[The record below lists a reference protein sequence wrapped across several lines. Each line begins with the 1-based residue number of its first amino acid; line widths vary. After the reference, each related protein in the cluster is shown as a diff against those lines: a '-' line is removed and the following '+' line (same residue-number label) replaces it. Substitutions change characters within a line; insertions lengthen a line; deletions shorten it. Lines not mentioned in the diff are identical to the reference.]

1 MEVPRLRA
9 EGASPGRQE
18 LQVMDDHTFSRAMP
32 YGETRS
38 PVEEESEK
46 EKATLLNHQ
55 SPTEGQL
62 CASHG
67 RVQDQVKNVLSVFKA
82 LKA

>member
-1 MEVPRLRA
+1 MDFKKLELMDGLDVEVPRLRA
-9 EGASPGRQE
+9 EGASSGRQE
-18 LQVMDDHTFSRAMP
+18 LQVRAMP
-32 YGETRS
+32 YGETRN

-67 RVQDQVKNVLSVFKA
+67 TESRIK
-82 LKA
+82 